1 MTDTKELR
9 SKVIEAIKKV
19 SDPEIPVDVWEMGL
33 IYKCDVAS
41 NGEVYVE
48 MTLTT
53 PTCPEAGFLPA
64 EVQRN
69 IQEIPEVTK
78 AMVEVT
84 FDPPWDTSKMSEE
97 ARLILNMG

>member
-1 MTDTKELR
+1 MIDTKQLKE
-9 SKVIEAIKKV
+9 KVIEAIKKV

-53 PTCPEAGFLPA
+53 PTCPEAEFLPV
-64 EVQRN
+64 EVERN
-69 IQEIPEVTK
+69 IKALPEVTK
-78 AMVEVT
+78 VMVEIT
-84 FDPPWDTSKMSEE
+84 FDPPWDMSKMSED
-97 ARLILNMG
+97 ARLILDIR